1 MCEVVPSQFLKIFS
15 IRSHAPHLSDI
26 IFLFAQTYHHI
37 YLKSFFD
44 NMNRMRNRMG
54 DDWLNDCL
62 VVYMEGGIF
71 IDIENEKIIQCF

>member
-1 MCEVVPSQFLKIFS
+1 
-15 IRSHAPHLSDI
+15 
-26 IFLFAQTYHHI
+26 
-37 YLKSFFD
+37 
-44 NMNRMRNRMG
+44 MG